1 VSLRIGIVTETDPAA
16 AKARVQFPDHDNV
29 QSFWLQVLQGKTK
42 SDKTYWMPVAGE
54 HVVVIMDKGEEAGV
68 IAGAIYSEADA
79 PPSSDPNVHTIV
91 YGDGASLTYDKG
103 SQTFR
108 LAVGGVSVEISPGG
122 VAVTG
127 GSITHNGT
135 TIDDTHTHGGIVPG
149 GASTDVPD

>member
-1 VSLRIGIVTETDPAA
+1 MSLRIGIVSETDPAK
-16 AKARVQFPDHDNV
+16 AKVRVKFPDHDDV

-42 SDKTYWMPVAGE
+42 SDKTYWMPVVDE
-54 HVVVIMDKGEEAGV
+54 HVVCIMDEGEEAGV
-68 IAGAIYSEADA
+68 VAGAIYSDADA

-108 LAVGGVSVEISPGG
+108 LVTGGVTVEISPGG
-122 VAVTG
+122 IAVTG

-135 TIDDTHTHGGIVPG
+135 TIDDTHKHGGIVPG
-149 GASTDVPD
+149 GGITDVPV

>member
-1 VSLRIGIVTETDPAA
+1 MSLRIGIVTETDPAA

-42 SDKTYWMPVAGE
+42 SDKTYWMPVTGE

-79 PPSSDPNVHTIV
+79 PPSADPNVHTIV

-122 VAVTG
+122 VAITG
-127 GSITHNGT
+127 GSVTHNGT

-149 GASTDVPD
+149 GASTAVPD

>member
-1 VSLRIGIVTETDPAA
+1 MSLRIGIVTETDPAT

-42 SDKTYWMPVAGE
+42 SDKTYWMPVTGE

-79 PPSSDPNVHTIV
+79 PPSDDPNVHTIV

-103 SQTFR
+103 SQTFT
-108 LAVGGVSVEISPGG
+108 LAVGGTSVEISPGG
-122 VAVTG
+122 VAIT
-127 GSITHNGT
+127 SPSLTHNGVNVG
-135 TIDDTHTHGGIVPG
+135 DTHVHGGILPG
-149 GASTDVPD
+149 PADTDVPH

>member
-1 VSLRIGIVTETDPAA
+1 MTETDPAT

-42 SDKTYWMPVAGE
+42 SDKTYWMPVTGE

-103 SQTFR
+103 SQTFM
-108 LAVGGVSVEISPGG
+108 LSVGGVKVDISPAG
-122 VAVTG
+122 VAITG
-127 GSITHNGT
+127 GMVTHNGVN
-135 TIDDTHTHGGIVPG
+135 IGDTHVHGGILPG
-149 GASTDVPD
+149 PAKTDVPQ